1 MERIEEEQD
10 IDVYIDGSCINNGKI
25 NAKAGY
31 GVFFETD
38 DCRNEYNVVQGKQ
51 TNNTGE
57 LTAMIRALEI
67 LKKEIEDKR
76 NINIYTDSE
85 YVMKCTGSYG
95 EKLAK
100 NNWKTKEDK
109 IPPNLKLL
117 QKIYELYHGN
127 KKHIKLHHIKAHTNL
142 SDKHSIGNSQADR
155 LANLA
160 VNPNFEERD
169 EDICG
174 FKNLSIIAS
183 CAKNFISVSYT
194 YKDAVKK
201 LGCKWDMNKK
211 KWYYEDNISEE
222 NIKSIKDIE
231 NLSLSAE
238 KEKPARNNTGESG
251 AGGAGGASGE
261 SEKTDK
267 SNRVYIKVAF
277 KNKDAVK
284 RHGCKWDPE
293 KKSWYYFADTDKNKI
308 AEIMKLI

>member
-1 MERIEEEQD
+1 MDRIEEEKD
-10 IDVYIDGSCINNGKI
+10 IDVYIDGSCINNGKM

-31 GVFFETD
+31 GVFFAHD
-38 DCRNEYNVVQGKQ
+38 DIRNESNVVEGKQ

-76 NINIYTDSE
+76 IINIYTDSE
-85 YVMKCTGSYG
+85 YVMKCSGSYG

-117 QKIYELYHGN
+117 QKIYDLYHAN
-127 KKHIKLHHIKAHTNL
+127 KKHINIHHIKAHTNL
-142 SDKHSIGNSQADR
+142 HDKHSIGNSNADR
-155 LANLA
+155 LANIA
-160 VNPNFEERD
+160 VNQ
-169 EDICG
+169 
-174 FKNLSIIAS
+174 
-183 CAKNFISVSYT
+183 
-194 YKDAVKK
+194 
-201 LGCKWDMNKK
+201 WDMNKK

-231 NLSLSAE
+231 NLSLSTE
-238 KEKPARNNTGESG
+238 KEKPVRSNTGDSG
-251 AGGAGGASGE
+251 VGTGVFGE
-261 SEKTDK
+261 SEK
-267 SNRVYIKVAF
+267 SNRVYIKVSF

-284 RHGCKWDPE
+284 KHGCKWDPE

-308 AEIMKLI
+308 EEIMMLI

>member
-1 MERIEEEQD
+1 MERIEEEHD
-10 IDVYIDGSCINNGKI
+10 IDVYIDGSCIHNGKS

-31 GVFFETD
+31 GVFFETGD
-38 DCRNEYNVVQGKQ
+38 ERNESNVVQGKQ

-67 LKKEIEDKR
+67 LRKEIEDKR
-76 NINIYTDSE
+76 TINIYTDSE
-85 YVMKCTGSYG
+85 YVMKCSGSYG

-127 KKHIKLHHIKAHTNL
+127 KKYIKIHHIKAHTNL
-142 SDKHSIGNSQADR
+142 ADKHSIGNSQADR
-155 LANLA
+155 LANMA

-169 EDICG
+169 DDICD
-174 FKNLSIIAS
+174 FKHIRVDSV
-183 CAKNFISVSYT
+183 KNFINVSYT
-194 YKDAVKK
+194 YKDSVKK

-231 NLSLSAE
+231 NLSLSTE
-238 KEKPARNNTGESG
+238 KEQAIKENTGG
-251 AGGAGGASGE
+251 DGKHGVPRASAE
-261 SEKTDK
+261 
-267 SNRVYIKVAF
+267 NRVYIKVAF

-284 RHGCKWDPE
+284 KLGCKWDPE
-293 KKSWYYFADTDKNKI
+293 KKSWYYFLDADKNKI
-308 AEIMKLI
+308 DEIMKLV